1 MNKDKIINQVFY
13 ITIGLVS
20 ALALLLVFYSILR
33 LDASLADVLKNSTP
47 LYLAGYLGLTFGTVV
62 LFGINI
68 SLFTYRIRKYGFP
81 KLTGQL
87 GAGFGSALGILASA
101 CPVCGSTLLSALGI
115 ASGLSAFPLGGLE
128 LKAGSFVLMAL
139 PVFLMV
145 REMRAFDCGTKICP
159 KPRDASFKED
169 DLPWLVI
176 LISIIIGLSFIS
188 SNLLQTDP
196 EVAAKCV
203 MPLAVQAK

>member
-1 MNKDKIINQVFY
+1 MNKDKLINQIFY

-20 ALALLLVFYSILR
+20 ALALLLVFYLILR
-33 LDASLADVLKNSTP
+33 LDASLEDVLKNSTP
-47 LYLAGYLGLTFGTVV
+47 LYLIGYLGLTFGTVA
-62 LFGINI
+62 LFGLNI
-68 SLFTYRIRKYGFP
+68 SLFTYRLRKYGFP

-128 LKAGSFVLMAL
+128 LKAGSFILMGL
-139 PVFLMV
+139 PVILMV
-145 REMRAFDCGTKICP
+145 REMRAFDCGSKICP
-159 KPRDASFKED
+159 KPRDATFKEA

-176 LISIIIGLSFIS
+176 LLAIIFGLSYIS
-188 SNLLQTDP
+188 FNMFQSDP
-196 EVAAKCV
+196 EVSAKCTIPQV
-203 MPLAVQAK
+203 AIK